1 MSYEELVNDWMAFY
15 LTFNDDNV
23 RHATN
28 AFDSHNYA
36 DNMTL
41 FEANEAWVR
50 ECREHGITDEE
61 ILSLV
66 PNAKKYM

>member
-1 MSYEELVNDWMAFY
+1 MSYEELVNDWMTFY

-28 AFDSHNYA
+28 AFDSHTYP
-36 DNMTL
+36 DNVAL
-41 FEANEAWVR
+41 FEANKAWVR

-61 ILSLV
+61 ILESI
-66 PNAKKYM
+66 PNATKYM